1 MTVTLVTVAPAM
13 SALRPSAASPDRD
26 RTSRP
31 MALAIEL
38 PHDAAVQRIADAL
51 RRLDDTIREVHDHV
65 FASRNQE
72 EPPPSRPPD
81 RSG

>member
-1 MTVTLVTVAPAM
+1 
-13 SALRPSAASPDRD
+13 
-26 RTSRP
+26 